1 MVLIA
6 LIPTLI
12 GAAAVVIGVALAVRE
27 QRQKD
32 RKMAELEAELAEA
45 REKLTARQ

>member
-1 MVLIA
+1 MVFIA

-12 GAAAVVIGVALAVRE
+12 GVVILAIGVAMAVRE

-45 REKLTARQ
+45 REKLTAKQ